1 MSMQDRYEE
10 YLETILYVTK
20 GNGMAKTSE
29 IAEEL
34 GVSPSSVTE
43 MIQKLSDEGYVKYMP
58 YYGVTLT
65 ERGKREASRMKR
77 RHRLLE
83 KFLVDFL
90 KMDKDDA
97 HREACKL
104 EHVVSDDVERRFCL
118 MMGHPRKCPDGN
130 PIERASCCFE
140 KELYP

>member
-1 MSMQDRYEE
+1 MQDRYEE

-20 GNGMAKTSE
+20 GRGTAKTSE

-34 GVSPSSVTE
+34 GVSPPSVTE
-43 MIQKLSDEGYVKYMP
+43 MIQKLSEGGYLEYVP
-58 YYGVTLT
+58 YYGFKLT
-65 ERGKREASRMKR
+65 EQGKREASRMKR

-83 KFLVDFL
+83 RFLVEFL
-90 KMDKDDA
+90 EMDKDDA

-104 EHVVSDDVERRFCL
+104 EHVISDDVERRFCS
-118 MMGHPRKCPDGN
+118 MMGHPKKCPDGN
-130 PIERASCCFE
+130 SIQRASCCFE

>member
-1 MSMQDRYEE
+1 MQDRSEE
-10 YLETILYVTK
+10 YLETILYLTQ
-20 GNGMAKTSE
+20 GRGMAKTSE

-43 MIQKLSDEGYVKYMP
+43 MIQKLSEGGYVEYVP

-65 ERGKREASRMKR
+65 QQGNMEASRIKR
-77 RHRLLE
+77 RHQLLE
-83 KFLVDFL
+83 TFLVEFL
-90 KMDKDDA
+90 KMNKDDA

-104 EHVVSDDVERRFCL
+104 EHVISDDIERRFCS
-118 MMGHPRKCPDGN
+118 MMGHPEKCPDGN

-140 KELYP
+140 EDTFP

>member
-1 MSMQDRYEE
+1 MQYRSEE

-20 GNGMAKTSE
+20 GSGTAKTSE

-34 GVSPSSVTE
+34 GVSPPSVTE
-43 MIQKLSDEGYVKYMP
+43 MIQKLSEGGYVEYVP

-65 ERGKREASRMKR
+65 EQGKREASRMKR

-83 KFLVDFL
+83 MFLFEFL
-90 KMDKDDA
+90 GMDKDDA
-97 HREACKL
+97 HNEACKL
-104 EHVVSDDVERRFCL
+104 EHVVSDEVERRFCS
-118 MMGHPRKCPDGN
+118 MMGHPKKCPDGN

-140 KELYP
+140 EDISL

>member
-1 MSMQDRYEE
+1 MQERYEE

-20 GNGMAKTSE
+20 GNGTAKTSE
-29 IAEEL
+29 LAEEL

-43 MIQKLSDEGYVKYMP
+43 MIQKLSGEGYVEYVP

-65 ERGKREASRMKR
+65 EQGRRKASKMKR

-104 EHVVSDDVERRFCL
+104 EHVISDDVERRFCS
-118 MMGHPRKCPDGN
+118 MMNHPKKCPDGN

-140 KELYP
+140 KELHP

>member
-1 MSMQDRYEE
+1 MQDRYEE

-43 MIQKLSDEGYVKYMP
+43 MIRKLSDEGYVKYMP

-65 ERGKREASRMKR
+65 EKGTREASKMKR

-104 EHVVSDDVERRFCL
+104 EHVISDDVERRFCL
-118 MMGHPRKCPDGN
+118 MMDHPKKCPDGN